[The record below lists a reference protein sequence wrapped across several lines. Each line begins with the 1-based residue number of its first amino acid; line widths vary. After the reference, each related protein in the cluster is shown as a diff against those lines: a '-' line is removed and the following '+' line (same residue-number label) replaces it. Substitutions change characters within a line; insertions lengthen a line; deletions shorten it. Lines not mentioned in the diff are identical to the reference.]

1 MGQCYRLAVLNDK
14 RRNAKNSKKIAC
26 ALSSYDY
33 ENGAKLMEFSYI
45 GNWFVSTF
53 EELINQ
59 EHGKYAGLPV
69 VCCGDYADEE
79 CHKLNANS
87 IRHMGGD
94 SVDVQYDEG
103 DKPTLYTLAQY
114 YIQSHRETRPTE
126 SNHYRYIINLDKK
139 IFVDTDKVK
148 ADYDGFH
155 IHPLPLL
162 ISEGNGLGGGDYYGK
177 CMRYV
182 GTWARNRVVVSDN
195 RPDES
200 FSERVYHF
208 KESR

>member
-1 MGQCYRLAVLNDK
+1 MGQYYKLAVLNDK
-14 RRNAKNSKKIAC
+14 RRNAKNSEKIAC

-45 GNWFVSTF
+45 GNWFVSVF

-79 CHKLNANS
+79 CYKLNANS
-87 IRHMGGD
+87 IRYMGGD
-94 SVDVQYDEG
+94 SEDVRCDSGE
-103 DKPTLYTLAQY
+103 KPTLYTLAQY
-114 YIQSHRETRPTE
+114 YIQSHKDTKPTKR
-126 SNHYRYIINLDKK
+126 NHYRYIINLDKK
-139 IFVDTDKVK
+139 VFIDTDNIKR
-148 ADYDGFH
+148 DTDGYR
-155 IHPLPLL
+155 IHPLTLL
-162 ISEGNGLGGGDYYGK
+162 ISEGNGRGGGDYNGK
-177 CMRYV
+177 NMRYV

-200 FSERVYHF
+200 FKERVYNF
-208 KESR
+208 KEG